1 MGYHKDHIIE
11 NLMIRE
17 GVMVNL
23 DELTKAI
30 VVGDSDASLELT
42 KKALDVRISATEI
55 LGRGL
60 LPGMEIIGK
69 QFEKSEIFFPELLM
83 AANAMKGAVV
93 LLRPELSK
101 RKVSPAGKYVIGT
114 VEGDAHDIGKNIV
127 KMMLEQNE
135 WEVTDLGTDVPT
147 EKFCSV
153 IENGNFDI
161 LGLSA
166 LLTITMTAMDDVIKA
181 LKAAGLR
188 DKVKI
193 MVGGAPLTQSFAD
206 QIGADAYAKDA
217 VEATRKAKSLI

>member
-1 MGYHKDHIIE
+1 MADF
-11 NLMIRE
+11 
-17 GVMVNL
+17 
-23 DELTKAI
+23 DQLTKAI

-42 KKALDVRISATEI
+42 KKAMNAGISAREI

-60 LPGMEIIGK
+60 LPAMEIIGE
-69 QFEKSEIFFPELLM
+69 QFENEEVWFPELLM
-83 AANAMKGAVV
+83 AADAMKAAVA

-101 RKVSPAGKYVIGT
+101 NKVPSVGKYVIGT

-127 KMMLEQNE
+127 RMMLEQNG
-135 WEVTDLGTDVPT
+135 WEVTDLGTDVPI

-153 IENGNFDI
+153 IKEDSFDI

-166 LLTITMTAMDDVIKA
+166 LLTVTMPAMDNVIKA
-181 LKAAGLR
+181 LRAAGLR

-217 VEATRKAKSLI
+217 VGATRKAKGLVSR

>member
-1 MGYHKDHIIE
+1 ML
-11 NLMIRE
+11 NF
-17 GVMVNL
+17 

-42 KKALDVRISATEI
+42 KKAMNAGISATEI

-69 QFEKSEIFFPELLM
+69 QFEKEEIFFPELL
-83 AANAMKGAVV
+83 AAADAMKAAVA
-93 LLRPELSK
+93 LLKPELSK
-101 RKVSPAGKYVIGT
+101 SKISPAGKYVIGT

-127 KMMLEQNE
+127 KMMLEQNG
-135 WEVTDLGTDVPT
+135 WEVTDLGTDVPI

-153 IENGNFDI
+153 IEEGSFDI

-166 LLTITMTAMDDVIKA
+166 LLTITMPAMGDVIKA

-188 DKVKI
+188 DKVKVMI
-193 MVGGAPLTQSFAD
+193 GGAPLTQSFAD

-217 VEATRKAKSLI
+217 VEATRKAKSLISR

>member
-1 MGYHKDHIIE
+1 
-11 NLMIRE
+11 
-17 GVMVNL
+17 MVDF

-30 VVGDSDASLELT
+30 VVGDGDASLELT
-42 KKALDVRISATEI
+42 KKATDAGISATQI

-60 LPGMEIIGK
+60 LPGMEMIGE
-69 QFEKSEIFFPELLM
+69 QFEKGEIFFPELLM
-83 AANAMKGAVV
+83 AANAMKSAVA
-93 LLRPELSK
+93 LLKPELSK
-101 RKVSPAGKYVIGT
+101 SKAPPAGKYVIGT
-114 VEGDAHDIGKNIV
+114 VEGDAHDIGKNLV
-127 KMMLEQNE
+127 KMMLEQNG

-153 IENGNFDI
+153 IEEGSFDI

-166 LLTITMTAMDDVIKA
+166 LLTFTMPVMDDVIKA

-206 QIGADAYAKDA
+206 QIDADAYAKDA
-217 VEATRKAKSLI
+217 AGAARKAKSLIAGRTS